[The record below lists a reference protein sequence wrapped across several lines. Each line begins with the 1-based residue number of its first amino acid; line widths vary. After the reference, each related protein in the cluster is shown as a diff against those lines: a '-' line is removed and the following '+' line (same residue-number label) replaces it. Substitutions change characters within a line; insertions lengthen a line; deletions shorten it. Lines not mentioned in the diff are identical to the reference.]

1 MKHHALIASLA
12 VVCAGAI
19 AVPEVRA
26 DCDTT
31 ANDCFNGGK
40 CNIKFR
46 NMTAETSGSSSKTKL
61 TQRSMAQII
70 RVKAVKDNG
79 KSAGNIINIE
89 SGTSKTMN
97 LDKKAKKDFAK
108 IRISAPT
115 SAVTDGVTMS
125 CADVNKVLAGNG
137 TCKVF
142 YGFRNN
148 ASGNVVNQLGYR
160 CDGGNVQG
168 PAK

>member
-1 MKHHALIASLA
+1 MKHHALAATLA
-12 VVCAGAI
+12 LAFAI
-19 AVPEVRA
+19 AFAVPSASA
-26 DCDTT
+26 DCDIT
-31 ANDCFNGGK
+31 ANNCFKNGK

-70 RVKAVKDNG
+70 RVKAIKDND
-79 KSAGNIINIE
+79 KAAGNIINIE

-97 LDKKAKKDFAK
+97 IEKKYNKDFAK

-115 SAVTDGVTMS
+115 SAWTTGVTMS
-125 CADVNKVLAGNG
+125 CEDVNKVLAGNG

-142 YGFRNN
+142 YGFYTN
-148 ASGNVVNQLGYR
+148 ANDTVVNQLGYR

>member
-1 MKHHALIASLA
+1 MKPHTLIASLA
-12 VVCAGAI
+12 VAIEDTI
-19 AVPEVRA
+19 AVPEARA

-31 ANDCFNGGK
+31 ANDCFKNGK

-97 LDKKAKKDFAK
+97 LEKKYNKDFAK

-148 ASGNVVNQLGYR
+148 DDNNV
-160 CDGGNVQG
+160 
-168 PAK
+168 

>member
-1 MKHHALIASLA
+1 MKPHTLMASLA
-12 VVCAGAI
+12 VAFAGTI
-19 AVPEVRA
+19 AAPEARA
-26 DCDTT
+26 DCDIT
-31 ANDCFNGGK
+31 ANDCFKNGK

-70 RVKAVKDNG
+70 RVKAAKDNG
-79 KSAGNIINIE
+79 NSAGNILNIE

-97 LDKKAKKDFAK
+97 LGKKYNKDFAK

-115 SAVTDGVTMS
+115 SAVTDGVTMN

-142 YGFRNN
+142 YGFRTN
-148 ASGNVVNQLGYR
+148 ANDTVVNQLGYR
-160 CDGGNVQG
+160 CDGGKVQG

>member
-1 MKHHALIASLA
+1 MKPHTLIASLA
-12 VVCAGAI
+12 VAIEDTI
-19 AVPEVRA
+19 AVPEARA

-31 ANDCFNGGK
+31 ANDCFKNGK

-97 LDKKAKKDFAK
+97 LEKKYNKDFAK

-142 YGFRNN
+142 YGFRTNN
-148 ASGNVVNQLGYR
+148 DNNV
-160 CDGGNVQG
+160 
-168 PAK
+168 